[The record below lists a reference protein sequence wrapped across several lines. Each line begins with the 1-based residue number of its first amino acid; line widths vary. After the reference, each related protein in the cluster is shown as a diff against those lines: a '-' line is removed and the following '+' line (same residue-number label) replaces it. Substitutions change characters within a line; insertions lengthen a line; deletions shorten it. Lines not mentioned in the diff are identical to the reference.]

1 MSANSMNMLLDV
13 PLGISVQLGQTKMS
27 VRQLLKLKKGKLVRL
42 SRLSGEAV
50 DVFVGGKLLAKGEV
64 TVENNQICVR
74 IGTLYSSSEKFK
86 QL

>member
-1 MSANSMNMLLDV
+1 MPANSMNMLLDV

-42 SRLSGEAV
+42 NRLSGEAV

-86 QL
+86 HL